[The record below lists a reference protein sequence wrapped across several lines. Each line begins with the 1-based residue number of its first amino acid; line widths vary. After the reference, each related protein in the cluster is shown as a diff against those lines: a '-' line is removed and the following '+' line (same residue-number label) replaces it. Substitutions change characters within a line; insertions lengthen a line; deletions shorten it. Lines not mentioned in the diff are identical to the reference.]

1 MKILFVVSSTFPTQ
15 KAYGV
20 TTRESMLAAKNLGHK
35 VYSLSL
41 KSNYS
46 DSDYDEIVDS
56 LNYFKINKIINVLKN
71 ISFRSSNYFS
81 KAAWIIMQDLLLKFN
96 YKAIDEIAPDLIWCR
111 DERSAKTLR
120 KLLPTTTMVVEIHA
134 YPKNRILNKV
144 AKVSG
149 KNSLLLAPINQ
160 NLIDLLEINYD
171 FMKCIAG
178 MSISSNLLV
187 NEETVFK
194 FAKSVNDRLKDENFK
209 IGYVGKFFPG
219 GFSKGY
225 EDLIDLAVFYK
236 INQVERK
243 ISLAGGLENEVRE
256 VEKKLTSLNLNSNDI
271 EITGHLKHSESLAKV
286 KSLDVIV
293 LPEPRDPNY
302 LGSPLKSY
310 EACALGRILVVA
322 ECKINRDQFGDAE
335 FIYWYRSKNV
345 ESLASVIDLALR
357 DQLLG
362 EKIIK
367 QIEFA
372 RRHTWEVR
380 VKSVLDVISGG
391 NKR

>member
-1 MKILFVVSSTFPTQ
+1 MKILFVVTSAFPTQ

-46 DSDYDEIVDS
+46 DSDYDEIANS
-56 LNYFKINKIINVLKN
+56 LNYFKINKTINILKN
-71 ISFRSSNYFS
+71 ISFRSTNYFS
-81 KAAWIIMQDLLLKFN
+81 RAAWIIMQDLLLKFN
-96 YKAIDEIAPDLIWCR
+96 YKVINKIKSDLIWCR
-111 DERSAKTLR
+111 DERTAKTLR
-120 KLLPTTTMVVEIHA
+120 KLFPTTTIVVEIHA
-134 YPKNRILNKV
+134 KPKNRILNKLV
-144 AKVSG
+144 KVSK

-160 NLIDLLEINYD
+160 NLMDLLKINFD
-171 FMKCIAG
+171 FKRCIAG
-178 MSISSNLLV
+178 MSISSDLLA
-187 NEETVFK
+187 NEEAVFK
-194 FAKSVNDRLKDENFK
+194 FMESINDRRKKEDFK

-236 INQVERK
+236 VNQVERL
-243 ISLAGGLENEVRE
+243 ISIAGGLENEVKE
-256 VEKKLTSLNLNSNDI
+256 VEKKAASLNLNSKNI
-271 EITGHLKHSESLAKV
+271 EITGHLRHSDSLAKV
-286 KSLDVIV
+286 ESLDIVV

-322 ECKINRDQFGDAE
+322 ECKINRDQFGDEE
-335 FIYWYRSKNV
+335 FIYWYRSKSV
-345 ESLASVIDLALR
+345 ESLANVIDLALM
-357 DQLLG
+357 DKLLC
-362 EKIIK
+362 EKILK

-380 VKSVLDVISGG
+380 VKNVLDAISG
-391 NKR
+391 

>member
-1 MKILFVVSSTFPTQ
+1 MKILFVVTSAFPTQ

-46 DSDYDEIVDS
+46 DSDYDEIANS
-56 LNYFKINKIINVLKN
+56 LNYFKINKTINILKN
-71 ISFRSSNYFS
+71 ISFRSTNYFS
-81 KAAWIIMQDLLLKFN
+81 RAAWIIMQDLLLKFN
-96 YKAIDEIAPDLIWCR
+96 YKVINKIESDLIWCR
-111 DERSAKTLR
+111 DERTAKTLR
-120 KLLPTTTMVVEIHA
+120 KLFPTTTIVVEIHA
-134 YPKNRILNKV
+134 KPKNRILNKLV
-144 AKVSG
+144 KVSK

-160 NLIDLLEINYD
+160 NLMDLLKINFD
-171 FMKCIAG
+171 VKKCIAG
-178 MSISSNLLV
+178 MSISSDLLA
-187 NEETVFK
+187 NEEAVFK
-194 FAKSVNDRLKDENFK
+194 FMESINDRRKKENFK

-236 INQVERK
+236 VNEVERL
-243 ISLAGGLENEVRE
+243 ISVAGGLENEVKE
-256 VEKKLTSLNLNSNDI
+256 VEKKLASLNLNSKNI
-271 EITGHLKHSESLAKV
+271 EITGHLRHSDSLAKV
-286 KSLDVIV
+286 ESLDIVV

-322 ECKINRDQFGDAE
+322 ECKINRDQFGDEE
-335 FIYWYRSKNV
+335 FIYWYRSKSV
-345 ESLASVIDLALR
+345 ESLANVIDLALM
-357 DQLLG
+357 DKLLC
-362 EKIIK
+362 EKILK

-380 VKSVLDVISGG
+380 IKNVLDAISG
-391 NKR
+391 

>member
-1 MKILFVVSSTFPTQ
+1 MKILFVVTSAFPTQ

-46 DSDYDEIVDS
+46 DSDYDEIANS
-56 LNYFKINKIINVLKN
+56 LNYFEINKTINILKN
-71 ISFRSSNYFS
+71 ISLRSTNYFS
-81 KAAWIIMQDLLLKFN
+81 RAAWIIMQDLLLKFN
-96 YKAIDEIAPDLIWCR
+96 YKVINKIESDLIWCR
-111 DERSAKTLR
+111 DERTAKTLR
-120 KLLPTTTMVVEIHA
+120 KLFPTTTIVVEIHA
-134 YPKNRILNKV
+134 KPKNRILNKLV
-144 AKVSG
+144 KVSK

-160 NLIDLLEINYD
+160 NLMDLLKINFD
-171 FMKCIAG
+171 VKKCIAG
-178 MSISSNLLV
+178 MSISSDLLA
-187 NEETVFK
+187 NEEAVFK
-194 FAKSVNDRLKDENFK
+194 FMESINDRRKKEDFK

-236 INQVERK
+236 VNQVERL
-243 ISLAGGLENEVRE
+243 ISIAGGLENEVKE
-256 VEKKLTSLNLNSNDI
+256 VEKKAASLNLNSKNI
-271 EITGHLKHSESLAKV
+271 EITGHLRHSDSLAKV
-286 KSLDVIV
+286 ESLDIVV

-322 ECKINRDQFGDAE
+322 ECKINRDQFGDEE
-335 FIYWYRSKNV
+335 FIYWYRSKSV
-345 ESLASVIDLALR
+345 ESLANVIDLALM
-357 DQLLG
+357 DKLLC
-362 EKIIK
+362 EKILK

-380 VKSVLDVISGG
+380 VKNVLDAISG
-391 NKR
+391 

>member
-1 MKILFVVSSTFPTQ
+1 MKILFVVPSAFPTQ

-20 TTRESMLAAKNLGHK
+20 TTRESMVAAKNLGHQ

-41 KSNYS
+41 KSNYT
-46 DSDYDEIVDS
+46 DSDYDEITDS
-56 LNYFKINKIINVLKN
+56 LNYLKVNKTINVLKN
-71 ISFRSSNYFS
+71 ISFRSINYLS
-81 KAAWIIMQDLLLKFN
+81 KAAWILMQNLLLKFN
-96 YKAIDEIAPDLIWCR
+96 YQAIYEIETDLIWCR
-111 DERSAKTLR
+111 GERTAKTLR
-120 KLLPTTTMVVEIHA
+120 KLFPTTNIVLEIHA
-134 YPKNRILNKV
+134 NPKNRILNKL
-144 AKVSG
+144 AKVSR

-160 NLIDLLEINYD
+160 NLMDLLKINYD
-171 FMKCIAG
+171 FKKCIAG
-178 MSISSNLLV
+178 MSISSGLLA
-187 NEETVFK
+187 NEEAVFE
-194 FAKSVNDRLKDENFK
+194 FVESIHHRAEEENFK

-225 EDLIDLAVFYK
+225 EDLIDLALFYK
-236 INQVERK
+236 INLLERK
-243 ISLAGGLENEVRE
+243 ISVAGGLENEVKE
-256 VEKKLTSLNLNSNDI
+256 VEKKLASLDLNSDNI
-271 EITGHLKHSESLAKV
+271 EITGHLKHSDSLAKV

-322 ECKINRDQFGDAE
+322 ECKINRDQFGESE

-345 ESLASVIDLALR
+345 ESLANVIDLALR
-357 DQLLG
+357 DKLLG

-372 RRHTWEVR
+372 RQHTWEVR
-380 VKSVLDVISGG
+380 VKSVLDVIRG
-391 NKR
+391 

>member
-1 MKILFVVSSTFPTQ
+1 MKILFVVTSVFPTQ

-20 TTRESMLAAKNLGHK
+20 TTRESMLAAKNLGHQ

-41 KSNYS
+41 KSNYT
-46 DSDYDEIVDS
+46 DSDYDEITDS
-56 LNYFKINKIINVLKN
+56 LNYLKVNKTINVLKN
-71 ISFRSSNYFS
+71 ISFRSINYLS

-96 YKAIDEIAPDLIWCR
+96 YQAIYEIKTDLIWCR
-111 DERSAKTLR
+111 DERTAKTLR
-120 KLLPTTTMVVEIHA
+120 KLFPTTNMVVEIHA
-134 YPKNRILNKV
+134 NPKNRILNKL
-144 AKVSG
+144 AKVSR

-160 NLIDLLEINYD
+160 NLMDLLKVNYD
-171 FMKCIAG
+171 FKKCIAG
-178 MSISSNLLV
+178 MSINSGSLA
-187 NEETVFK
+187 NEEAVFE
-194 FAKSVNDRLKDENFK
+194 FVESIHHRSEEENFK

-236 INQVERK
+236 VNQAERK
-243 ISLAGGLENEVRE
+243 ISVAGGLENEVRE
-256 VEKKLTSLNLNSNDI
+256 VEKKLGSLNLNSKNI
-271 EITGHLKHSESLAKV
+271 EITGHLKHSDSLAKV

-310 EACALGRILVVA
+310 EACAIGRILVVA
-322 ECKINRDQFGDAE
+322 ECKINRDQFGDVE

-345 ESLASVIDLALR
+345 ESLANVIDLALR
-357 DQLLG
+357 DKLLR

-380 VKSVLDVISGG
+380 VKTVLEAISG
-391 NKR
+391 

>member
-1 MKILFVVSSTFPTQ
+1 MKILFVVTSAFPTQ

-46 DSDYDEIVDS
+46 DSDYDEIANS
-56 LNYFKINKIINVLKN
+56 LNYFKINKTINILKN
-71 ISFRSSNYFS
+71 ISFRSTNYFS
-81 KAAWIIMQDLLLKFN
+81 RAAWIIMQDLLLKFN
-96 YKAIDEIAPDLIWCR
+96 YKVINKIESDLIWCR
-111 DERSAKTLR
+111 DERTAKTLR
-120 KLLPTTTMVVEIHA
+120 KLFPTTTIVVEIHA
-134 YPKNRILNKV
+134 KPKNRILNKLV
-144 AKVSG
+144 KVSK

-160 NLIDLLEINYD
+160 NLMDLLKINFD
-171 FMKCIAG
+171 VKKCIAG
-178 MSISSNLLV
+178 MSISSDLLA
-187 NEETVFK
+187 NEEAVFK
-194 FAKSVNDRLKDENFK
+194 FMESINDRRKKENFK

-236 INQVERK
+236 VNEVERL
-243 ISLAGGLENEVRE
+243 IFVAGGLENEVKE
-256 VEKKLTSLNLNSNDI
+256 VEKKLASLNLNSKNI
-271 EITGHLKHSESLAKV
+271 EITGHLRHSDSLAKV
-286 KSLDVIV
+286 ESLDIVV

-322 ECKINRDQFGDAE
+322 ECKINRDQFGDEE
-335 FIYWYRSKNV
+335 FIYWYRSKSV
-345 ESLASVIDLALR
+345 ESLANVIDLALM
-357 DQLLG
+357 DKLLC
-362 EKIIK
+362 EKILK

-380 VKSVLDVISGG
+380 VKNVLDAISG
-391 NKR
+391 

>member
-1 MKILFVVSSTFPTQ
+1 MKILFVVTSAFPTQ

-46 DSDYDEIVDS
+46 DSDYDEIANS
-56 LNYFKINKIINVLKN
+56 LNYFKINKTINILKN
-71 ISFRSSNYFS
+71 ISFRSTNYFS
-81 KAAWIIMQDLLLKFN
+81 RAAWIIMQDLLLKFN
-96 YKAIDEIAPDLIWCR
+96 YKVINKIESDLIWCR
-111 DERSAKTLR
+111 DERTAKTLR
-120 KLLPTTTMVVEIHA
+120 KLFPTTTIVVEIHA
-134 YPKNRILNKV
+134 KPKNRILNKLV
-144 AKVSG
+144 KVSK

-160 NLIDLLEINYD
+160 NLMDLLKINFD
-171 FMKCIAG
+171 VKKCIAG
-178 MSISSNLLV
+178 MSISSDLIA
-187 NEETVFK
+187 NEEAVFK
-194 FAKSVNDRLKDENFK
+194 FMESINDRRKKEDFK

-236 INQVERK
+236 VNEVERL
-243 ISLAGGLENEVRE
+243 ISVAGGLENEVKE
-256 VEKKLTSLNLNSNDI
+256 VEKKLASLNLNSKNI
-271 EITGHLKHSESLAKV
+271 EITGHLRHSDSLAKV
-286 KSLDVIV
+286 ESLDIVV

-322 ECKINRDQFGDAE
+322 ECKINRDQFGDEE
-335 FIYWYRSKNV
+335 FIYWYRSKSV
-345 ESLASVIDLALR
+345 ESLANVIDLALM
-357 DQLLG
+357 DKLLC
-362 EKIIK
+362 EKILK

-380 VKSVLDVISGG
+380 IKNVLDAISG
-391 NKR
+391 

>member
-1 MKILFVVSSTFPTQ
+1 MKILFVVTSAFPTQ

-46 DSDYDEIVDS
+46 DSDYDEIANS
-56 LNYFKINKIINVLKN
+56 LNYFKINKTINILKN
-71 ISFRSSNYFS
+71 ISFRSTNYFS
-81 KAAWIIMQDLLLKFN
+81 RVAWIIMQDLLLKFN
-96 YKAIDEIAPDLIWCR
+96 YKAINKIESDLIWCR
-111 DERSAKTLR
+111 DERTAKTLR
-120 KLLPTTTMVVEIHA
+120 KLFPTTTIVVEIHTK
-134 YPKNRILNKV
+134 PKNRILNKLV
-144 AKVSG
+144 KVSK

-160 NLIDLLEINYD
+160 NLMDLLKINFD
-171 FMKCIAG
+171 FKRCIAG
-178 MSISSNLLV
+178 MSISSDLLA
-187 NEETVFK
+187 NEEAVFK
-194 FAKSVNDRLKDENFK
+194 FMESINDRRKKEDFK

-236 INQVERK
+236 VNQVERL
-243 ISLAGGLENEVRE
+243 ISIAGGLENEVKE
-256 VEKKLTSLNLNSNDI
+256 VEKKAASLNLNSKNI
-271 EITGHLKHSESLAKV
+271 EITGHLRHSDSLAKV
-286 KSLDVIV
+286 ESLDIVV

-322 ECKINRDQFGDAE
+322 ECKINRDQFGDEE
-335 FIYWYRSKNV
+335 FIYWYRSKSV
-345 ESLASVIDLALR
+345 ESLANVIDLALM
-357 DQLLG
+357 DKLLC
-362 EKIIK
+362 EKILK

-380 VKSVLDVISGG
+380 VKNVLDAISG
-391 NKR
+391 

>member
-1 MKILFVVSSTFPTQ
+1 MKILFVVTSAFPTQ

-46 DSDYDEIVDS
+46 DSDYDEIANS
-56 LNYFKINKIINVLKN
+56 LNYFKINKTINILKN
-71 ISFRSSNYFS
+71 ISFRSTNYFS
-81 KAAWIIMQDLLLKFN
+81 RAAWIIMQDLLLKFN
-96 YKAIDEIAPDLIWCR
+96 YKVINKIESDLIWCR
-111 DERSAKTLR
+111 DERTAKTLR
-120 KLLPTTTMVVEIHA
+120 KLFPTTTIVVEIHTK
-134 YPKNRILNKV
+134 PKNRILNKLV
-144 AKVSG
+144 KVSK

-160 NLIDLLEINYD
+160 NLMDLLKINFD
-171 FMKCIAG
+171 FKRCIAG
-178 MSISSNLLV
+178 MSISSDLLA
-187 NEETVFK
+187 NEEAVFK
-194 FAKSVNDRLKDENFK
+194 FMESINDRRKKEDFK

-236 INQVERK
+236 VNEVERL
-243 ISLAGGLENEVRE
+243 ISVAGGLENEVKE
-256 VEKKLTSLNLNSNDI
+256 VEKKLASLNLNSKNI
-271 EITGHLKHSESLAKV
+271 EITGHLRHSDSLAKV
-286 KSLDVIV
+286 ESLDIVV

-322 ECKINRDQFGDAE
+322 ECKINRDQFGDEE
-335 FIYWYRSKNV
+335 FIYWYRSKSV
-345 ESLASVIDLALR
+345 ESLANVIDLALM
-357 DQLLG
+357 DKLLC
-362 EKIIK
+362 EKILK

-380 VKSVLDVISGG
+380 VKNVLDAISG
-391 NKR
+391 

>member
-1 MKILFVVSSTFPTQ
+1 MKILFVVTSAFPTQ

-41 KSNYS
+41 KGNYS
-46 DSDYDEIVDS
+46 DSDYDEIANS
-56 LNYFKINKIINVLKN
+56 LNYFKINKTINILKN
-71 ISFRSSNYFS
+71 ISFRSTNYFS
-81 KAAWIIMQDLLLKFN
+81 RAAWIIMQDLLLKFN
-96 YKAIDEIAPDLIWCR
+96 YKVINKIESDLIWCR
-111 DERSAKTLR
+111 DERTAKTLR
-120 KLLPTTTMVVEIHA
+120 KLFPTTTIVVEIHA
-134 YPKNRILNKV
+134 KPKNRILNKLV
-144 AKVSG
+144 KVSK

-160 NLIDLLEINYD
+160 NLMDLLKINFD
-171 FMKCIAG
+171 FKRCIAG
-178 MSISSNLLV
+178 MSISSDLLA
-187 NEETVFK
+187 NEEAVFK
-194 FAKSVNDRLKDENFK
+194 FMESINDRRKKEDFK

-236 INQVERK
+236 VNQVERL
-243 ISLAGGLENEVRE
+243 ISIAGGLENEVKE
-256 VEKKLTSLNLNSNDI
+256 VEKKAASLNLNSKNI
-271 EITGHLKHSESLAKV
+271 EITGHLRHSDSLAKV
-286 KSLDVIV
+286 ESLDIVV

-322 ECKINRDQFGDAE
+322 ECKINRDQFGDEE
-335 FIYWYRSKNV
+335 FIYWYRSKSV
-345 ESLASVIDLALR
+345 ESLANVIDLALM
-357 DQLLG
+357 DKLLC
-362 EKIIK
+362 EKILK

-380 VKSVLDVISGG
+380 VKNVLDAISG
-391 NKR
+391 

>member
-1 MKILFVVSSTFPTQ
+1 MKILFVVPSAFPTQ

-20 TTRESMLAAKNLGHK
+20 TIRESMLAAKNLGHK
-35 VYSLSL
+35 VCSLSL
-41 KSNYS
+41 KSNYF
-46 DSDYDEIVDS
+46 DSDYDEITDS
-56 LNYFKINKIINVLKN
+56 LSYLKTNKMINVLKD
-71 ISFRSSNYFS
+71 ISFRSTNYFS
-81 KAAWIIMQDLLLKFN
+81 RAAWIIMQDLLLKFN
-96 YKAIDEIAPDLIWCR
+96 YKAIDEIGPDLIWCR
-111 DERSAKTLR
+111 DERTAKTLR
-120 KLLPTTTMVVEIHA
+120 ELFPTTTMVVEIHA
-134 YPKNRILNKV
+134 YPKNRLLNKV
-144 AKVSG
+144 AKVSM
-149 KNSLLLAPINQ
+149 KNSLLLAPINH
-160 NLIDLLEINYD
+160 NLMDLLKINYD

-178 MSISSNLLV
+178 MSISSGLLA
-187 NEETVFK
+187 NENVVFK
-194 FAKSVNDRLKDENFK
+194 FAESINDRLKEENFK

-243 ISLAGGLENEVRE
+243 ISVAGGLENEVRE
-256 VEKKLTSLNLNSNDI
+256 LEMKSTSLNLNSNNI
-271 EITGHLKHSESLAKV
+271 EITGHLKHSDSLAKV

-345 ESLASVIDLALR
+345 ESLANVIDLALR
-357 DQLLG
+357 DKLLG

-372 RRHTWEVR
+372 RQHTWEVR
-380 VKSVLDVISGG
+380 VKSILDVISSG

>member
-1 MKILFVVSSTFPTQ
+1 MKILFVVTSAFPTQ

-46 DSDYDEIVDS
+46 DSDYDEIANS
-56 LNYFKINKIINVLKN
+56 LNYFEINKTINILKN
-71 ISFRSSNYFS
+71 ISFRSTNYFS
-81 KAAWIIMQDLLLKFN
+81 RAAWIITQDLLLKFN
-96 YKAIDEIAPDLIWCR
+96 YKVINKIESDLIWCR
-111 DERSAKTLR
+111 DERTAKTLR
-120 KLLPTTTMVVEIHA
+120 KLFPTTTIVVEIHA
-134 YPKNRILNKV
+134 KPKNRILNKLV
-144 AKVSG
+144 KVSK

-160 NLIDLLEINYD
+160 NLMDLLKINFD
-171 FMKCIAG
+171 FKRCIAG
-178 MSISSNLLV
+178 MSISSDLLA
-187 NEETVFK
+187 NEEAVFK
-194 FAKSVNDRLKDENFK
+194 FMESINDRRKKEDFK

-236 INQVERK
+236 VNQVERL
-243 ISLAGGLENEVRE
+243 ISIAGGLENEVKE
-256 VEKKLTSLNLNSNDI
+256 VEKKAASLNLNSKNI
-271 EITGHLKHSESLAKV
+271 EITGHLRHSDSLAKV
-286 KSLDVIV
+286 ESLDIVV

-322 ECKINRDQFGDAE
+322 ECKINRDQFGDEE
-335 FIYWYRSKNV
+335 FIYWYRSKSV
-345 ESLASVIDLALR
+345 ESLANVIDLALM
-357 DQLLG
+357 DKLLC
-362 EKIIK
+362 EKILK
-367 QIEFA
+367 QREFA

-380 VKSVLDVISGG
+380 VKNVLDAISG
-391 NKR
+391 

>member
-1 MKILFVVSSTFPTQ
+1 MKILFVVTSAFPTQ

-46 DSDYDEIVDS
+46 DSDYDEIANS
-56 LNYFKINKIINVLKN
+56 LNYFEINKTINILKN
-71 ISFRSSNYFS
+71 ISFRSTNYFS
-81 KAAWIIMQDLLLKFN
+81 RAAWIIMQDLLLKFN
-96 YKAIDEIAPDLIWCR
+96 YKVINKIESDLIWCR
-111 DERSAKTLR
+111 DERTAKTLR
-120 KLLPTTTMVVEIHA
+120 KLFPTTTIVVEIHA
-134 YPKNRILNKV
+134 KPKNRILNKLV
-144 AKVSG
+144 KVSK

-160 NLIDLLEINYD
+160 NLMDLLKINFD
-171 FMKCIAG
+171 VKKCIAG
-178 MSISSNLLV
+178 MSISSDLLA
-187 NEETVFK
+187 NEEAVFK
-194 FAKSVNDRLKDENFK
+194 FMESINDRRKKEDFK

-236 INQVERK
+236 VNQVERL
-243 ISLAGGLENEVRE
+243 ISIAGGLENEVKE
-256 VEKKLTSLNLNSNDI
+256 VEKKAASLNLNSKNI
-271 EITGHLKHSESLAKV
+271 EITGHLRHSDSLAKV
-286 KSLDVIV
+286 ESLDIVV

-322 ECKINRDQFGDAE
+322 ECKINRDQFGDEE
-335 FIYWYRSKNV
+335 FIYWYRSKSV
-345 ESLASVIDLALR
+345 ESLANVIDLALM
-357 DQLLG
+357 DKLLC
-362 EKIIK
+362 EKILK

-380 VKSVLDVISGG
+380 IKNVLDAISG
-391 NKR
+391 

>member
-1 MKILFVVSSTFPTQ
+1 MKILFVVTSAFPTQ

-46 DSDYDEIVDS
+46 DSDYDEIANS
-56 LNYFKINKIINVLKN
+56 LNYFKINKTINILKN
-71 ISFRSSNYFS
+71 ISFRSTNYFS
-81 KAAWIIMQDLLLKFN
+81 RAAWIIMQDLLLKFN
-96 YKAIDEIAPDLIWCR
+96 YKVINKIKSDLIWCR
-111 DERSAKTLR
+111 DERTAKTLR
-120 KLLPTTTMVVEIHA
+120 KLFPTTTIVVEIHA
-134 YPKNRILNKV
+134 KPKNRILNKLV
-144 AKVSG
+144 KVSK

-160 NLIDLLEINYD
+160 NLMDLLKINFD
-171 FMKCIAG
+171 FKRCIAG
-178 MSISSNLLV
+178 MSISSDLLA
-187 NEETVFK
+187 NEEAVFK
-194 FAKSVNDRLKDENFK
+194 FMESINDRRKKENFK

-236 INQVERK
+236 VNQVERL
-243 ISLAGGLENEVRE
+243 ISIAGGLENEVKE
-256 VEKKLTSLNLNSNDI
+256 VEKKAASLNLNSKNI
-271 EITGHLKHSESLAKV
+271 EITGHLRHSDSLAKV
-286 KSLDVIV
+286 ESLDIVV

-322 ECKINRDQFGDAE
+322 ECKINRDQFGDEE
-335 FIYWYRSKNV
+335 FIYWYRSKSV
-345 ESLASVIDLALR
+345 ESLANVIDLALM
-357 DQLLG
+357 DKLLC
-362 EKIIK
+362 EKILK

-380 VKSVLDVISGG
+380 VKNVLDAISG
-391 NKR
+391 

>member
-1 MKILFVVSSTFPTQ
+1 MKILFVVTSAFPTQ

-46 DSDYDEIVDS
+46 DSDYDEIANS
-56 LNYFKINKIINVLKN
+56 LNYFEINKTINILKN
-71 ISFRSSNYFS
+71 ISFRSTNYFS
-81 KAAWIIMQDLLLKFN
+81 RAAWIIMQDLLLKFN
-96 YKAIDEIAPDLIWCR
+96 YKVINKIKSDLIWCR
-111 DERSAKTLR
+111 DERTAKTLR
-120 KLLPTTTMVVEIHA
+120 KLFPTTTIVVEIHA
-134 YPKNRILNKV
+134 KPKNRILNKLV
-144 AKVSG
+144 KVSK

-160 NLIDLLEINYD
+160 NLMDLLKINFD
-171 FMKCIAG
+171 FKRCIAG
-178 MSISSNLLV
+178 MSISSDLLA
-187 NEETVFK
+187 NEEAVFK
-194 FAKSVNDRLKDENFK
+194 FMESINDRRKKEDFK

-236 INQVERK
+236 VNEVERL
-243 ISLAGGLENEVRE
+243 ISVAGGLENEVKE
-256 VEKKLTSLNLNSNDI
+256 VEKKLASLNLNSKNI
-271 EITGHLKHSESLAKV
+271 EITGHLRHSDSLAKV
-286 KSLDVIV
+286 ESLDIVV

-322 ECKINRDQFGDAE
+322 ECKINRDQFGDEE
-335 FIYWYRSKNV
+335 FIYWYRSKSV
-345 ESLASVIDLALR
+345 ESLANVIDLALM
-357 DQLLG
+357 DKLLC
-362 EKIIK
+362 EKILK

-380 VKSVLDVISGG
+380 VKNVLDAISG
-391 NKR
+391 

>member
-1 MKILFVVSSTFPTQ
+1 MKILFVVTSAFPTQ

-46 DSDYDEIVDS
+46 DSDYDEIANS
-56 LNYFKINKIINVLKN
+56 LNYFKINKTINILKN
-71 ISFRSSNYFS
+71 ISFRSTNYFS
-81 KAAWIIMQDLLLKFN
+81 RAAWIIMQDLLLKFN
-96 YKAIDEIAPDLIWCR
+96 YKVINKIESDLIWCR
-111 DERSAKTLR
+111 DERTAKTLR
-120 KLLPTTTMVVEIHA
+120 KLFPTTTIVVEIHA
-134 YPKNRILNKV
+134 KPKNRILNKLV
-144 AKVSG
+144 KVSK

-160 NLIDLLEINYD
+160 NLMDLLKINFD
-171 FMKCIAG
+171 VKKCIAG
-178 MSISSNLLV
+178 MSISSDLLA
-187 NEETVFK
+187 NEEAVFK
-194 FAKSVNDRLKDENFK
+194 FMKSINDRRKKENFK

-236 INQVERK
+236 INQVERE
-243 ISLAGGLENEVRE
+243 ISVAGGLENEVRE
-256 VEKKLTSLNLNSNDI
+256 VKIKIASLNLNSQNI
-271 EITGHLKHSESLAKV
+271 EISGHLKHSDSLAKV
-286 KSLDVIV
+286 KSLDIVV

-335 FIYWYRSKNV
+335 FIYWYRSKDV
-345 ESLASVIDLALR
+345 ESLANIIELALK
-357 DQLLG
+357 DDSLSK
-362 EKIIK
+362 KIL
-367 QIEFA
+367 QQVDFA
-372 RRHTWEVR
+372 SMYTWETRVR
-380 VKSVLDVISGG
+380 NVLGLIPV
-391 NKR
+391 

>member
-1 MKILFVVSSTFPTQ
+1 MKILFVVTSAFPTQ

-46 DSDYDEIVDS
+46 DSDYDEIANS
-56 LNYFKINKIINVLKN
+56 LNYFEINKTINILKN
-71 ISFRSSNYFS
+71 ISFRSTNYFS
-81 KAAWIIMQDLLLKFN
+81 RAAWIIMQDLLLKFN
-96 YKAIDEIAPDLIWCR
+96 YKVINKFESDLIWCR
-111 DERSAKTLR
+111 DERTAKTLR
-120 KLLPTTTMVVEIHA
+120 KLFPTTTIVVEIHA
-134 YPKNRILNKV
+134 KPKNRILNKLV
-144 AKVSG
+144 KVSK

-160 NLIDLLEINYD
+160 NLMDLLKINFD
-171 FMKCIAG
+171 FKRCIAG
-178 MSISSNLLV
+178 MSISSDLLA
-187 NEETVFK
+187 NEEAVFK
-194 FAKSVNDRLKDENFK
+194 FMESINDRRKKEDFK

-236 INQVERK
+236 VNQVERL
-243 ISLAGGLENEVRE
+243 ISIAGGLENEVKE
-256 VEKKLTSLNLNSNDI
+256 VEKKAASLNLNSKNI
-271 EITGHLKHSESLAKV
+271 EITGHLRHSDSLAKV
-286 KSLDVIV
+286 ESLDIVV

-322 ECKINRDQFGDAE
+322 ECKINRDQFGDEE
-335 FIYWYRSKNV
+335 FIYWYRSKSV
-345 ESLASVIDLALR
+345 ESLANVIDLALM
-357 DQLLG
+357 DKLLC
-362 EKIIK
+362 EKILK

-380 VKSVLDVISGG
+380 VKNVLDAISG
-391 NKR
+391 

>member
-1 MKILFVVSSTFPTQ
+1 MKILFVVTSAFPTQ

-46 DSDYDEIVDS
+46 DSDYDEIANS
-56 LNYFKINKIINVLKN
+56 LNYFEINKTINILKN
-71 ISFRSSNYFS
+71 ISFRSTNYFS
-81 KAAWIIMQDLLLKFN
+81 RAAWIIMQDLLLKFN
-96 YKAIDEIAPDLIWCR
+96 YKVINKIESDLIWCR
-111 DERSAKTLR
+111 DERTAKTLR
-120 KLLPTTTMVVEIHA
+120 KLFPTTTIVVEIHA
-134 YPKNRILNKV
+134 KPKNRILNKLV
-144 AKVSG
+144 KVSK

-160 NLIDLLEINYD
+160 NLMDLLKINFD
-171 FMKCIAG
+171 VKKCIAG
-178 MSISSNLLV
+178 MSISSDLLA
-187 NEETVFK
+187 NEEAVFK
-194 FAKSVNDRLKDENFK
+194 FMESINDRRKKEDFK

-236 INQVERK
+236 VNQVERL
-243 ISLAGGLENEVRE
+243 ISIAGGLENEVKE
-256 VEKKLTSLNLNSNDI
+256 VEKKAASLNLNSKNI
-271 EITGHLKHSESLAKV
+271 EITGHLRHSDSLAKV
-286 KSLDVIV
+286 ESLDIVV

-322 ECKINRDQFGDAE
+322 ECKINRDQFGDEE
-335 FIYWYRSKNV
+335 FIYWYRSKSV
-345 ESLASVIDLALR
+345 ESLANVIDLALM
-357 DQLLG
+357 DKLLC
-362 EKIIK
+362 EKILK

-380 VKSVLDVISGG
+380 VKNVLDAISG
-391 NKR
+391 

>member
-1 MKILFVVSSTFPTQ
+1 MKILFVVTSAFPTQ

-46 DSDYDEIVDS
+46 DSDYDEIANS
-56 LNYFKINKIINVLKN
+56 LNYFEINKTINILKN
-71 ISFRSSNYFS
+71 ISLRSTNYFS
-81 KAAWIIMQDLLLKFN
+81 RTAWIIMQDLLLKFN
-96 YKAIDEIAPDLIWCR
+96 YKVINKIKSDLIWCR
-111 DERSAKTLR
+111 DERTAKTLR
-120 KLLPTTTMVVEIHA
+120 KLFPTTTIVVEIHA
-134 YPKNRILNKV
+134 KPKNRILNKLV
-144 AKVSG
+144 KVSK

-160 NLIDLLEINYD
+160 NLMDLLKINFD
-171 FMKCIAG
+171 VKKCIAG
-178 MSISSNLLV
+178 MSISSDLLA
-187 NEETVFK
+187 NEEAVFK
-194 FAKSVNDRLKDENFK
+194 FMESINDRRKKEDFK

-236 INQVERK
+236 VNQVERL
-243 ISLAGGLENEVRE
+243 ISIAGGLENEVKE
-256 VEKKLTSLNLNSNDI
+256 VEKKAASLNLNSKNI
-271 EITGHLKHSESLAKV
+271 EITGHLRHSDSLAKV
-286 KSLDVIV
+286 ESLDIVV

-322 ECKINRDQFGDAE
+322 ECKINRDQFGDEE
-335 FIYWYRSKNV
+335 FIYWYRSKSV
-345 ESLASVIDLALR
+345 ESLANVIDLALM
-357 DQLLG
+357 DKLLC
-362 EKIIK
+362 EKILK

-380 VKSVLDVISGG
+380 VKNVLDAISG
-391 NKR
+391 

>member
-1 MKILFVVSSTFPTQ
+1 MKILFVVTSAFPTQ

-46 DSDYDEIVDS
+46 DSDYDEIANS
-56 LNYFKINKIINVLKN
+56 LNYFKINKTINILKN
-71 ISFRSSNYFS
+71 ISFRSTNYFS
-81 KAAWIIMQDLLLKFN
+81 RAAWIIMQDLLLKFN
-96 YKAIDEIAPDLIWCR
+96 YKVINKIESDLIWCR
-111 DERSAKTLR
+111 DERTAKTLR
-120 KLLPTTTMVVEIHA
+120 KLFPTTTIVVEIHA
-134 YPKNRILNKV
+134 KPKNRILNKLV
-144 AKVSG
+144 KVSK

-160 NLIDLLEINYD
+160 NLMDLLKINFD
-171 FMKCIAG
+171 VKKCIAG
-178 MSISSNLLV
+178 MSISSDLIA
-187 NEETVFK
+187 NEEAVFK
-194 FAKSVNDRLKDENFK
+194 FMESINDRRKKENFK

-236 INQVERK
+236 VNEVERL
-243 ISLAGGLENEVRE
+243 ISVAGGLENEVKE
-256 VEKKLTSLNLNSNDI
+256 VEKKLASLNLNSKNI
-271 EITGHLKHSESLAKV
+271 EITGHLRHSDSLAKV
-286 KSLDVIV
+286 ESLDIVV

-322 ECKINRDQFGDAE
+322 ECKINRDQFGDEE
-335 FIYWYRSKNV
+335 FIYWYRSKSV
-345 ESLASVIDLALR
+345 ESLANVIDLALM
-357 DQLLG
+357 DKLLC
-362 EKIIK
+362 EKILK

-380 VKSVLDVISGG
+380 VKNVLDAISG
-391 NKR
+391 

>member
-1 MKILFVVSSTFPTQ
+1 MKILFVVTSAFPTQ

-46 DSDYDEIVDS
+46 DSDYDEIANS
-56 LNYFKINKIINVLKN
+56 LNYFKINKTINILKN
-71 ISFRSSNYFS
+71 ISFRSTNYFS
-81 KAAWIIMQDLLLKFN
+81 RAAWIIMQDLLLKFN
-96 YKAIDEIAPDLIWCR
+96 YKVINKIKSDLIWCR
-111 DERSAKTLR
+111 DERTAKTLR
-120 KLLPTTTMVVEIHA
+120 KLFPTTTIVVEIHA
-134 YPKNRILNKV
+134 KPKNRILNKLV
-144 AKVSG
+144 KVSK

-160 NLIDLLEINYD
+160 NLMDLLKINFD
-171 FMKCIAG
+171 VKKCIAG
-178 MSISSNLLV
+178 MSISSDLLA
-187 NEETVFK
+187 NEEAVFK
-194 FAKSVNDRLKDENFK
+194 FMESINDRRKKENFK

-236 INQVERK
+236 VNQVERL
-243 ISLAGGLENEVRE
+243 ISIAGGLENEVKE
-256 VEKKLTSLNLNSNDI
+256 VEKKAASLNLNSKNI
-271 EITGHLKHSESLAKV
+271 EITGHLRHSDSLAKV
-286 KSLDVIV
+286 ESLDIVV

-322 ECKINRDQFGDAE
+322 ECKINRDQFGDEE
-335 FIYWYRSKNV
+335 FIYWYRSKSV
-345 ESLASVIDLALR
+345 ESLANVIDLALM
-357 DQLLG
+357 DKLLC
-362 EKIIK
+362 EKILK

-380 VKSVLDVISGG
+380 VKNVLDAISG
-391 NKR
+391 

>member
-1 MKILFVVSSTFPTQ
+1 MKILFVVSSAFPTQ

-46 DSDYDEIVDS
+46 DSDYDEIADS
-56 LNYFKINKIINVLKN
+56 LNYLEMNKIINILKN
-71 ISFRSSNYFS
+71 ISLRSTNYFS
-81 KAAWIIMQDLLLKFN
+81 RVAWIIMQKLMLKYN
-96 YKAIDEIAPDLIWCR
+96 YKAIDEIKPDLIWCR
-111 DERSAKTLR
+111 DERTAKTLR
-120 KLLPTTTMVVEIHA
+120 RLFPTKTMVVEIHTD
-134 YPKNRILNKV
+134 PKNRILNKLV
-144 AKVSG
+144 KVSK

-160 NLIDLLEINYD
+160 NLMNLLEINYD
-171 FMKCIAG
+171 FKKCIAG
-178 MSISSNLLV
+178 MSISSGLLV
-187 NEETVFK
+187 NEEAVIK
-194 FAKSVNDRLKDENFK
+194 FTHGIYNRLKEENFK

-225 EDLIDLAVFYK
+225 EDLVDLAVFYR
-236 INQVERK
+236 INHVERK
-243 ISLAGGLENEVRE
+243 IFIAGGLENEVRE
-256 VEKKLTSLNLNSNDI
+256 VEKKLLSLNLNSRNI
-271 EITGHLKHSESLAKV
+271 AITGHLKHSDSLAKV
-286 KSLDVIV
+286 KSFDVIV

-322 ECKINRDQFGDAE
+322 ECKTNRDQFGDAE

-345 ESLASVIDLALR
+345 ESLAHVIDLALS
-357 DQLLG
+357 DKLLC

-367 QIEFA
+367 QVEFA

-380 VKSVLDVISGG
+380 VKRVLDAIDI
-391 NKR
+391 

>member
-1 MKILFVVSSTFPTQ
+1 MKILFVVTSAFPTQ

-46 DSDYDEIVDS
+46 DSDYDEIANS
-56 LNYFKINKIINVLKN
+56 LNYFEINKTINILKN
-71 ISFRSSNYFS
+71 ISFRSTNYFS
-81 KAAWIIMQDLLLKFN
+81 RAAWIIMQDLLLKFN
-96 YKAIDEIAPDLIWCR
+96 YKVINKIKSDLIWCR
-111 DERSAKTLR
+111 DERTAKTLR
-120 KLLPTTTMVVEIHA
+120 KLFPTTTIVVEIHA
-134 YPKNRILNKV
+134 KPKNRILNKLV
-144 AKVSG
+144 KVSK

-160 NLIDLLEINYD
+160 NLMDLLKINFD
-171 FMKCIAG
+171 FKRCIAG
-178 MSISSNLLV
+178 MSISSDLLA
-187 NEETVFK
+187 NEEAVFK
-194 FAKSVNDRLKDENFK
+194 FMESINDRRKKEDFK

-236 INQVERK
+236 VNQVERL
-243 ISLAGGLENEVRE
+243 ISIAGGLENEVKE
-256 VEKKLTSLNLNSNDI
+256 VEKKAASLNLNSKNI
-271 EITGHLKHSESLAKV
+271 EITGHLRHSDSLAKV
-286 KSLDVIV
+286 ESLDIVV

-322 ECKINRDQFGDAE
+322 ECKINRDQFGDEE
-335 FIYWYRSKNV
+335 FIYWYQSKSV
-345 ESLASVIDLALR
+345 ESLANVIDLSLM
-357 DQLLG
+357 DKLLC
-362 EKIIK
+362 EKILK

-380 VKSVLDVISGG
+380 VKNVLDAVSG
-391 NKR
+391 

>member
-1 MKILFVVSSTFPTQ
+1 MKILFVVTSAFPTQ

-46 DSDYDEIVDS
+46 DSDYDEIANS
-56 LNYFKINKIINVLKN
+56 LNYFKINKTINILKN
-71 ISFRSSNYFS
+71 ISFRSTNYFS
-81 KAAWIIMQDLLLKFN
+81 RAAWIIMQDLLLKFN
-96 YKAIDEIAPDLIWCR
+96 YKVINKIKSDLIWCR
-111 DERSAKTLR
+111 DERTAKTLR
-120 KLLPTTTMVVEIHA
+120 KLFPTTTIVVEIHA
-134 YPKNRILNKV
+134 KPKNRILNKLV
-144 AKVSG
+144 KVSK

-160 NLIDLLEINYD
+160 NLMDLLKINFD
-171 FMKCIAG
+171 VKKCIAG
-178 MSISSNLLV
+178 MSISSDLLA
-187 NEETVFK
+187 NEEAVFK
-194 FAKSVNDRLKDENFK
+194 FMESINDRRKKEDFK

-236 INQVERK
+236 VNQVERL
-243 ISLAGGLENEVRE
+243 ISIAGGLENEVKE
-256 VEKKLTSLNLNSNDI
+256 VEKKAASLNLNSKNI
-271 EITGHLKHSESLAKV
+271 EITGHLRHSDSLAKV
-286 KSLDVIV
+286 ESLDIVV

-322 ECKINRDQFGDAE
+322 ECKINRDQFGDEE
-335 FIYWYRSKNV
+335 FIYWYRSKSV
-345 ESLASVIDLALR
+345 ESLANVIDLALM
-357 DQLLG
+357 DKLLC
-362 EKIIK
+362 EKILK

-380 VKSVLDVISGG
+380 VKNVLEAISG
-391 NKR
+391 